1 EAALFAFLTL
11 VARPLDLRVDEG
23 DQRGVLADAV
33 HEQPLRQPDL
43 RCRQPDAQGVVHQA
57 AHARDLRAE
66 SVIETV
72 DRRGPALQ
80 NRVTEAADERHSRG
94 AARLGLRIPLLYLG
108 LDLPGVL
115 LELL

>member
-11 VARPLDLRVDEG
+11 VARPFDLGVDEG

-33 HEQPLRQPDL
+33 HEQPLRQADL
-43 RCRQPDAQGVVHQA
+43 RGRQPDAEGVVHQA

-72 DRRGPALQ
+72 DRRRPALQ
-80 NRVTEAADERHSRG
+80 NRVTEAADERHGRG
-94 AARLGLRIPLLYLG
+94 AARLDLRVPPPYLG
-108 LDLPGVL
+108 LDPPGAL
-115 LELL
+115 